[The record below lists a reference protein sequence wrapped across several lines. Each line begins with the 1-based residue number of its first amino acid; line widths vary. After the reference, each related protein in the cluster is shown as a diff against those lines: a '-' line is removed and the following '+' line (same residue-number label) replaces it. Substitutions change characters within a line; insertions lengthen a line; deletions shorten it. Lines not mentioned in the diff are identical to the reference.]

1 MSEKELATIILMKV
15 NSEPQ
20 ISHIQILRQIKDG
33 KPEVFDT
40 CKTSLFS
47 NSMVNFSNYIKELT
61 TKYKIYIKENST
73 EKGLS
78 YTQSALTKF
87 VNLF

>member
-15 NSEPQ
+15 NSEPE
-20 ISHIQILRQIKDG
+20 ISHLQILRQIKDG
-33 KPEVFDT
+33 KPEVFET

-47 NSMVNFSNYIKELT
+47 NSIVNFSKYIKELI
-61 TKYKIYIKENST
+61 TKYRIYIKETSS